1 MRDSPCLGMG
11 GSTHCVPAFAQAST
25 LTKRRIERERERGR
39 KRAQAKNAGKSP
51 QCVVLLR
58 TAWTR
63 GNIEDPSPVSPNAP
77 LRRRLMHNQNKAK
90 ICVSCFACAFLSC
103 WAFHSNS
110 RCFCAA
116 CCVSHASP
124 ALVVTHTHTYSDSHT
139 YTYGRR
145 LAQRFHLIFSS
156 VSVSRSWTVVAFGRL
171 LSSSSASSER
181 RKMCY
186 WNVTQ
191 NLLSAPLAIR
201 RV

>member
-11 GSTHCVPAFAQAST
+11 GSTHYVPAFAQAST
-25 LTKRRIERERERGR
+25 LTKRRIERESGR

-63 GNIEDPSPVSPNAP
+63 GNIEDPSPSPLTPLCDAAFCTTKTKRKYVSAALLVLSYPAGLSTQIRAVFALP
-77 LRRRLMHNQNKAK
+77 AVCRMLRQH
-90 ICVSCFACAFLSC
+90 SLS
-103 WAFHSNS
+103 
-110 RCFCAA
+110 
-116 CCVSHASP
+116 
-124 ALVVTHTHTYSDSHT
+124 HTHIQRLTHT

-181 RKMCY
+181 KKMCY

>member
-1 MRDSPCLGMG
+1 MIEAFLVNIIVIYAGLSLPWYGWKHALRACIRASVDSHEAKDREG
-11 GSTHCVPAFAQAST
+11 
-25 LTKRRIERERERGR
+25 ERERQKESASQ
-39 KRAQAKNAGKSP
+39 KRRQVAAVCRPASHSMN
-51 QCVVLLR
+51 
-58 TAWTR
+58 TR
-63 GNIEDPSPVSPNAP
+63 EHRRPLPLSAYAP
-77 LRRRLMHNQNKAK
+77 LRRRLLHNQNKAK

-156 VSVSRSWTVVAFGRL
+156 VSVSRS
-171 LSSSSASSER
+171 
-181 RKMCY
+181 
-186 WNVTQ
+186 
-191 NLLSAPLAIR
+191 
-201 RV
+201 

>member
-25 LTKRRIERERERGR
+25 LTKRRIERERERER
-39 KRAQAKNAGKSP
+39 QKESASQKRRQVAAVCRPASHSMN
-51 QCVVLLR
+51 
-58 TAWTR
+58 TR
-63 GNIEDPSPVSPNAP
+63 EHRRPLPLSAYAP
-77 LRRRLMHNQNKAK
+77 LRRRLLHNQNKAK

-156 VSVSRSWTVVAFGRL
+156 VSVSRS
-171 LSSSSASSER
+171 
-181 RKMCY
+181 
-186 WNVTQ
+186 
-191 NLLSAPLAIR
+191 
-201 RV
+201 

>member
-25 LTKRRIERERERGR
+25 LTKRRIERGRERERQKESASQ
-39 KRAQAKNAGKSP
+39 KRRQVAAACRPASHSMN
-51 QCVVLLR
+51 
-58 TAWTR
+58 TR
-63 GNIEDPSPVSPNAP
+63 EHRRPLPLSAYAP
-77 LRRRLMHNQNKAK
+77 LRRRLLHNQNKAK

-124 ALVVTHTHTYSDSHT
+124 ALVVTHTHIQRLTHT

-156 VSVSRSWTVVAFGRL
+156 VSVSRS
-171 LSSSSASSER
+171 
-181 RKMCY
+181 
-186 WNVTQ
+186 
-191 NLLSAPLAIR
+191 
-201 RV
+201 